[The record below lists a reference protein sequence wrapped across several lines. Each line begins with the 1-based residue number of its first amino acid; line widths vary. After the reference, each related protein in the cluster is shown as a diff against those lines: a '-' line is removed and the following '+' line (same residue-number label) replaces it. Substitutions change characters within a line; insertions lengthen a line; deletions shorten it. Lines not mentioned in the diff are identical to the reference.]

1 MSGSGGPGDGSGGD
15 DGESHP
21 DVVPLVPRL
30 DSGLTD
36 YDRRLVALAEKSV
49 DEAMKKQPAW
59 LTDEQREA
67 IRYEMM
73 VDLLID
79 PRGLALLESL
89 VDGPEVDES
98 DKVDRAGRILPLNPG
113 DGESA
118 GSGSSD
124 GD

>member
-1 MSGSGGPGDGSGGD
+1 M
-15 DGESHP
+15 
-21 DVVPLVPRL
+21 VPLIPRL

-59 LTDEQREA
+59 LTDEQRKA

-89 VDGPEVDES
+89 VEGPEVDES
-98 DKVDRAGRILPLNPG
+98 DKVDRAGRILPLKP
-113 DGESA
+113 DEGEST
-118 GSGSSD
+118 GSGGGS
-124 GD
+124 GDLD